1 MFAFDRCA
9 ASGPV
14 DAPSSD
20 WAMTG
25 SFPAN
30 ASDPLKPIGAAARW
44 SRNVFAYQNSCAVEN
59 ARFAVAVGGDR
70 PGTARAA
77 AEVELAAC
85 SPRPGRCRSGRSG
98 TTSSAATGPRI
109 E

>member
-1 MFAFDRCA
+1 MFEFERWA

-25 SFPAN
+25 SVPAN

-44 SRNVFAYQNSCAVEN
+44 SRNVFAYQKSCAVEN
-59 ARFAVAVGGDR
+59 ARFAVR
-70 PGTARAA
+70 
-77 AEVELAAC
+77 
-85 SPRPGRCRSGRSG
+85 
-98 TTSSAATGPRI
+98 SAADHEQRAPPQ
-109 E
+109 

>member
-44 SRNVFAYQNSCAVEN
+44 SRNVFAYQKSCAVEN
-59 ARFAVAVGGDR
+59 ARFAVRSADDDQEQ
-70 PGTARAA
+70 RAPPQK
-77 AEVELAAC
+77 V
-85 SPRPGRCRSGRSG
+85 RSGG
-98 TTSSAATGPRI
+98 
-109 E
+109 